1 MTEPPGVPGRGLG
14 RLEFEPSTIGFSA
27 GARISTVAL
36 TLVMDWCGYWLVAT
50 VLRKATISAVTS
62 LCLPMV
68 ASTGFGSQDS
78 LFEVSF
84 EGLAFAAHKVWPP
97 RLKATVAF
105 PANR

>member
-1 MTEPPGVPGRGLG
+1 
-14 RLEFEPSTIGFSA
+14 
-27 GARISTVAL
+27 
-36 TLVMDWCGYWLVAT
+36 
-50 VLRKATISAVTS
+50 
-62 LCLPMV
+62 LPMV

-97 RLKATVAF
+97 RLKATAAF

>member
-1 MTEPPGVPGRGLG
+1 MTDETRSLSGVRIDDRGRGRYVDIPLACP
-14 RLEFEPSTIGFSA
+14 RNRERYT
-27 GARISTVAL
+27 ARI
-36 TLVMDWCGYWLVAT
+36 GPRLVAG
-50 VLRKATISAVTS
+50 VRLSLRGTRYRFQEAS
-62 LCLPMV
+62 PMV

>member
-1 MTEPPGVPGRGLG
+1 MPLQIGRKPLEIEDTGWRRRWLG
-14 RLEFEPSTIGFSA
+14 KPSG
-27 GARISTVAL
+27 RR
-36 TLVMDWCGYWLVAT
+36 GYRFQEA
-50 VLRKATISAVTS
+50 S
-62 LCLPMV
+62 LPMV

-97 RLKATVAF
+97 RLKATAAF